1 LEEMQSHADDASA
14 TAVRQI
20 AEILTQLITLSSG
33 SIVVLVGFASGSD
46 PQGPKWAVVTA
57 MFGLAIC
64 ILSGLYAK
72 MVLYLWHV
80 RDIRGKATDRVR
92 QVADVTGGIAAFA
105 FVVALIALAVYGS
118 HVLA

>member
-1 LEEMQSHADDASA
+1 LRSQPS
-14 TAVRQI
+14 VLLLL
-20 AEILTQLITLSSG
+20 AERT
-33 SIVVLVGFASGSD
+33 
-46 PQGPKWAVVTA
+46 
-57 MFGLAIC
+57 

-72 MVLYLWHV
+72 MDLYLWHV